1 LASSKDNLLTYQLI
15 AGCSAILYS
24 SIVLLVLIMPLYY
37 LEGAVKGFISFS
49 FYQLKMGDTLIKL
62 PELERAISLSIPI
75 TLNSLFLLLLGL
87 NSVTYWIYRK
97 HSPVLARLMFPTSMA
112 TVFST
117 TFFYMTHT
125 VYILKVVESLTGEY
139 VVTNSAGILILGEV
153 ILKSSPLADM
163 MISPTPFLSLSIL
176 NAVLSTMWILRIY
189 TKLSSQSIRNR
200 DQK

>member
-1 LASSKDNLLTYQLI
+1 LI

-24 SIVLLVLIMPLYY
+24 SIVLLILILPLYY
-37 LEGAVKGFISFS
+37 LEGVVKGFISFS
-49 FYQLKMGDTLIKL
+49 FYQLKMGDMLIKL

-139 VVTNSAGILILGEV
+139 VVTNSAGILILGQV
-153 ILKSSPLADM
+153 ILKSSPLANM

-189 TKLSSQSIRNR
+189 MKLSSQSIRNR

>member
-1 LASSKDNLLTYQLI
+1 
-15 AGCSAILYS
+15 
-24 SIVLLVLIMPLYY
+24 MPLYY

-49 FYQLKMGDTLIKL
+49 FYQLKMGDMLLKL

-87 NSVTYWIYRK
+87 ISVAYWIYRK

-117 TFFYMTHT
+117 TIFYMTYT
-125 VYILKVVESLTGEY
+125 VYILKVVESLAGEY
-139 VVTNSAGILILGEV
+139 VVTSSAGILILGQV

-163 MISPTPFLSLSIL
+163 MISPLPFLSISIL

-189 TKLSSQSIRNR
+189 MKLSS
-200 DQK
+200 

>member
-1 LASSKDNLLTYQLI
+1 MTSSKDGLLTYQLI

-24 SIVLLVLIMPLYY
+24 SIVLLVLVMPLYY

-49 FYQLKMGDTLIKL
+49 FYQLKMGDMLLKL

-75 TLNSLFLLLLGL
+75 SLNSLFLLLLGL
-87 NSVTYWIYRK
+87 SSIAYWIYRK

-117 TFFYMTHT
+117 TIFYMTYT
-125 VYILKVVESLTGEY
+125 VYILKVVESLAGEY
-139 VVTNSAGILILGEV
+139 VVTSSAGILILGQV
-153 ILKSSPLADM
+153 ILESSSLADM
-163 MISPTPFLSLSIL
+163 MISPLPFLSISIL

-189 TKLSSQSIRNR
+189 TKLSSQGT
-200 DQK
+200 K

>member
-1 LASSKDNLLTYQLI
+1 LTSSKDGLLTYQLI

-24 SIVLLVLIMPLYY
+24 SIVLLVLVMPLYY

-49 FYQLKMGDTLIKL
+49 FYQLKMGDMLLKL

-75 TLNSLFLLLLGL
+75 SLNSLFLLLLGL
-87 NSVTYWIYRK
+87 SSIAYWIYRK

-117 TFFYMTHT
+117 TIFYMTYT
-125 VYILKVVESLTGEY
+125 VYILKVVESLAGEY
-139 VVTNSAGILILGEV
+139 VVTSSAGILILGQV
-153 ILKSSPLADM
+153 ILESSPLADM
-163 MISPTPFLSLSIL
+163 MISPLPFLSISIL
-176 NAVLSTMWILRIY
+176 NAVLSTMWILQIY
-189 TKLSSQSIRNR
+189 TKLSSQGIRNR

>member
-1 LASSKDNLLTYQLI
+1 LTSSKDGLLTYQLI

-24 SIVLLVLIMPLYY
+24 SIVLLVLVMPLYY

-49 FYQLKMGDTLIKL
+49 FYQLKMGDMLLKL

-75 TLNSLFLLLLGL
+75 SLNSLFLLLLGL
-87 NSVTYWIYRK
+87 SSIAYWIYRK

-117 TFFYMTHT
+117 TIFYMTYT
-125 VYILKVVESLTGEY
+125 VYILKVVESLAGEY
-139 VVTNSAGILILGEV
+139 VVTSSAGILILGQV
-153 ILKSSPLADM
+153 ILESSPLADM
-163 MISPTPFLSLSIL
+163 MISPLPFLSISIL

-189 TKLSSQSIRNR
+189 TKLSSQGT
-200 DQK
+200 K

>member
-1 LASSKDNLLTYQLI
+1 LI

-24 SIVLLVLIMPLYY
+24 SIVLLILIMPLYY

-49 FYQLKMGDTLIKL
+49 FYRLKMGDMLIKL

-87 NSVTYWIYRK
+87 NSVTYWIYGK

-112 TVFST
+112 SVFST

-139 VVTNSAGILILGEV
+139 VVTNSAGILILGQV
-153 ILKSSPLADM
+153 ILKSSPLADIM
-163 MISPTPFLSLSIL
+163 LSPTPLLSLSIL
-176 NAVLSTMWILRIY
+176 NAVFSTMWILRIY
-189 TKLSSQSIRNR
+189 TKLSS
-200 DQK
+200 

>member
-1 LASSKDNLLTYQLI
+1 
-15 AGCSAILYS
+15 
-24 SIVLLVLIMPLYY
+24 MPLYY

-49 FYQLKMGDTLIKL
+49 FYQLKMGDMLLKL

-87 NSVTYWIYRK
+87 SSVAYWIYRK

-117 TFFYMTHT
+117 TIFYMTYT
-125 VYILKVVESLTGEY
+125 VYILKVVESLAGEY
-139 VVTNSAGILILGEV
+139 VVTSSAGILILGRVVLE
-153 ILKSSPLADM
+153 SSPLADM
-163 MISPTPFLSLSIL
+163 MISPLPFLSISIL

-189 TKLSSQSIRNR
+189 TKLSSQGIRNR

>member
-1 LASSKDNLLTYQLI
+1 LTSSKDNLLTYQLI

-24 SIVLLVLIMPLYY
+24 SIVLLILIMPLYY
-37 LEGAVKGFISFS
+37 LEGVVKGFISFS

-87 NSVTYWIYRK
+87 SSVAYWIYRK
-97 HSPVLARLMFPTSMA
+97 HSPVLARLMSPTSMA

-117 TFFYMTHT
+117 TIFYMTHT
-125 VYILKVVESLTGEY
+125 VYILKIVESLTGEY

-163 MISPTPFLSLSIL
+163 MISPIPLLSLSIL
-176 NAVLSTMWILRIY
+176 NAVLSTMWTLRIY
-189 TKLSSQSIRNR
+189 TKLFP
-200 DQK
+200 

>member
-1 LASSKDNLLTYQLI
+1 MTSSKDNLLTYQLI

-24 SIVLLVLIMPLYY
+24 SIVLLILLTPLYY
-37 LEGAVKGFISFS
+37 LEGVVKGFISFS
-49 FYQLKMGDTLIKL
+49 FYQLKMGDTLINL
-62 PELERAISLSIPI
+62 PELERAISLSMPI

-87 NSVTYWIYRK
+87 SSVAYWIYRK

-117 TFFYMTHT
+117 TIFYMTHT
-125 VYILKVVESLTGEY
+125 VYILKVVESLAGEY

-163 MISPTPFLSLSIL
+163 MNSPIPLLSLSIL
-176 NAVLSTMWILRIY
+176 NAVLSTMWISRIY
-189 TKLSSQSIRNR
+189 TKLSP
-200 DQK
+200 

>member
-1 LASSKDNLLTYQLI
+1 LTSSKDGLLTYQLI

-24 SIVLLVLIMPLYY
+24 SIVLLVLVMPLYY

-49 FYQLKMGDTLIKL
+49 FYQLKMGDMLLKL

-75 TLNSLFLLLLGL
+75 SLNSLFLLLLGL
-87 NSVTYWIYRK
+87 SSVAYWIYRK

-117 TFFYMTHT
+117 TIFYMTYT
-125 VYILKVVESLTGEY
+125 VYILKVVESLAGEY
-139 VVTNSAGILILGEV
+139 VVTSSAGILILGQV
-153 ILKSSPLADM
+153 ILESSPLADM
-163 MISPTPFLSLSIL
+163 MISPLPFLSISIL

-189 TKLSSQSIRNR
+189 TKLSSQGT
-200 DQK
+200 K

>member
-1 LASSKDNLLTYQLI
+1 MTSSKDGLLTYQLI

-24 SIVLLVLIMPLYY
+24 SIVLLVLVMPLYY

-49 FYQLKMGDTLIKL
+49 FYQLKMGDMLLKL

-75 TLNSLFLLLLGL
+75 SLNSLFLLLLGL
-87 NSVTYWIYRK
+87 SSIAYWIYRK

-117 TFFYMTHT
+117 TIFYMTYT
-125 VYILKVVESLTGEY
+125 VYILKVVESLAGEY
-139 VVTNSAGILILGEV
+139 VVTSSAGILILGQV
-153 ILKSSPLADM
+153 ILESSPLADM
-163 MISPTPFLSLSIL
+163 MISPLPFLSISIL

-189 TKLSSQSIRNR
+189 TKLSSQGT
-200 DQK
+200 K

>member
-1 LASSKDNLLTYQLI
+1 MTSSKDNLLTYQLI

-24 SIVLLVLIMPLYY
+24 SIVLLVLVMPLYY

-49 FYQLKMGDTLIKL
+49 FYQLKMGDMLLKL

-75 TLNSLFLLLLGL
+75 SLNSLFLLLLGL
-87 NSVTYWIYRK
+87 SSIAYWIYRK

-117 TFFYMTHT
+117 TIFYMTYT
-125 VYILKVVESLTGEY
+125 VYILKVVESLAGEY
-139 VVTNSAGILILGEV
+139 VVTSSAGILILGQV
-153 ILKSSPLADM
+153 ILESSPLADM
-163 MISPTPFLSLSIL
+163 MISPLPFLSISIL

-189 TKLSSQSIRNR
+189 TKLSSQGT
-200 DQK
+200 K